1 MSRRRRNSTPRRR
14 KRASFTSKGVVSKKP
29 KSRKIDRWMDLIKR
43 LQRVPTATVSDALD
57 RLGFQGVMDGISPL
71 TQGTTLCGP
80 ALTVKEEVGELGTYS
95 LDEFRIGEVI
105 NVAKRNDVI
114 VFDAGGRR
122 VSTWGGLATRAAMA
136 KGLGGVVADGAVR
149 DIEEIRELRFP
160 VFARHVAP
168 TSGKTRISVSSIND
182 VIQCGGV
189 RVTPGDIVVGD
200 DTGLVVVPRNKAP
213 EVLKTAT
220 ELLEAER
227 RFEKLVE
234 QGRTFGDAARELLHM

>member
-1 MSRRRRNSTPRRR
+1 M
-14 KRASFTSKGVVSKKP
+14 KKKEDIERP
-29 KSRKIDRWMDLIKR
+29 SMDLVEK
-43 LQRVPTATVSDALD
+43 LQKVPTATVSDALD
-57 RLGFQGVMDGISPL
+57 KLGLQGVMEGISPL
-71 TQGTTLCGP
+71 TEGTTLCGP

-136 KGLGGVVADGAVR
+136 KGVGGVVADGAVR
-149 DIEEIRELRFP
+149 DVEEIRKLRFP

-168 TSGKTRISVSSIND
+168 TSGKTRIRVSSIND
-182 VIQCGGV
+182 GIRCGGI
-189 RVTPGDIVVGD
+189 RLAPRDIVVGD
-200 DTGLVVVPRNKAP
+200 ETGLVVVPKKKAT
-213 EVLKTAT
+213 EVIGVAT
-220 ELLEAER
+220 ELLEAEK

-234 QGRTFGDAARELLHM
+234 QGRTFRDAARELLHM